1 METARINL
9 VISASLN
16 AELERMADEQ
26 GVSRTELIRRA
37 LSLMK
42 VAHQA
47 RKEGRFVGVADTMS
61 KLDTLIVGLD

>member
-9 VISASLN
+9 NISAKLHT
-16 AELERMADEQ
+16 ELEQMADEQ

-37 LSLMK
+37 LGLMK

-47 RKEGRFVGVADTMS
+47 RKNGKFVGIADKAA
-61 KLDTLIVGLD
+61 KLDTVIVGLD